1 MLVQVKQIGWVL
13 QSFYYKQE
21 GRGGLY
27 RKGEGKG
34 NSKLWVR

>member
-13 QSFYYKQE
+13 QSFYYKNK

-27 RKGEGKG
+27 SGWGGDK
-34 NSKLWVR
+34 